1 MTTTTK
7 PTQSPH
13 RRVQEMVADRI
24 IKLLDRGELPPWE
37 KAEPDSENPAPIN
50 GARLQPYRGINRWL
64 ALMTREEMGYQDP
77 RWLTPK
83 QAEQLGGGIREGEVD
98 TKFVFWSRVTRE
110 SRENP
115 GQEEAISFLRS
126 YRVFN
131 LEQTR
136 NCAVEPLPER
146 GHNTVCPEERA
157 DVILFNMPHPPGL
170 TAFEDGTEGPRYLP
184 ASDQVRIP
192 QQLRR
197 LNPESWYNAVFHQ
210 LVHSTGHPA
219 RLGRFE
225 LDQPASDRPHPDREE
240 LAAAMGAGLL
250 ASRAGIGSRALD
262 LRASFFRDWREAIDR
277 DKPMVIRAAAMAQ
290 KAVDHILREKPPEYR
305 HPGG

>member
-37 KAEPDSENPAPIN
+37 KSEPDSENPAPIN

-110 SRENP
+110 SRGE
-115 GQEEAISFLRS
+115 
-126 YRVFN
+126 
-131 LEQTR
+131 
-136 NCAVEPLPER
+136 
-146 GHNTVCPEERA
+146 
-157 DVILFNMPHPPGL
+157 
-170 TAFEDGTEGPRYLP
+170 
-184 ASDQVRIP
+184 
-192 QQLRR
+192 
-197 LNPESWYNAVFHQ
+197 
-210 LVHSTGHPA
+210 
-219 RLGRFE
+219 
-225 LDQPASDRPHPDREE
+225 
-240 LAAAMGAGLL
+240 
-250 ASRAGIGSRALD
+250 SRAGGDHFLPAFLSGLQPGTD
-262 LRASFFRDWREAIDR
+262 PKLRS
-277 DKPMVIRAAAMAQ
+277 RAAA
-290 KAVDHILREKPPEYR
+290 
-305 HPGG
+305 